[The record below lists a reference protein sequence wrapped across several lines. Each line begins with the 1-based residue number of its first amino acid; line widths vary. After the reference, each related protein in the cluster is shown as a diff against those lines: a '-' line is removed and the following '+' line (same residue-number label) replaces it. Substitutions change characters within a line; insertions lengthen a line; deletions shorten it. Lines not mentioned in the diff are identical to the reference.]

1 MGNSKYYKEL
11 NALAVV
17 DRSVKVQLR
26 QDKRQLYCL
35 CLYANPTGICV
46 PITITLHYMVI

>member
-26 QDKRQLYCL
+26 QDKRQLYYL
-35 CLYANPTGICV
+35 CLYA
-46 PITITLHYMVI
+46 TLLESVFLLPSLYIIW